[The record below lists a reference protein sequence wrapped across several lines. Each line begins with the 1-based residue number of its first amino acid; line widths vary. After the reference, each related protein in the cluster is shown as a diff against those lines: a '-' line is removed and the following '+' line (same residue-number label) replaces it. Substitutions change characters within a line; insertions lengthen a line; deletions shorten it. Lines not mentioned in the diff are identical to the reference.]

1 MHFILKED
9 ATRFEWLIYK
19 QERSVPIVFFLTNI
33 SFKNNTDC
41 SAFQTQKRVF
51 LVFLFVLWQP
61 SLPLMMCQNVLKAF
75 LLFFYFSKRWI
86 KFASFHGKIRPVY
99 REKGCFSSSLP
110 SYKHHKSIFY
120 KEKPLFLCCK
130 STAFRLQM
138 HCFQVIT
145 YILSSLLV
153 DLLLEWFNEIKRGAL
168 CFCYLKVEQVLMGR
182 NAIIDKM
189 KPQYICFS

>member
-61 SLPLMMCQNVLKAF
+61 FLPLMMYQYLLKAF
-75 LLFFYFSKRWI
+75 LLFFYFSKRSI
-86 KFASFHGKIRPVY
+86 KFASFHGKIRPSY
-99 REKGCFSSSLP
+99 REKVCFSSSLS
-110 SYKHHKSIFY
+110 SYKHYKSIFLI
-120 KEKPLFLCCK
+120 KKN
-130 STAFRLQM
+130 